1 MSGAPQP
8 SAPASSPAPRGATRS
23 NRRSSGPK
31 RARARTTA
39 GSGAAAPGCGG
50 RGGFSAGTRPPPA
63 SSPRPDGGVR
73 APPYGTKY
81 AHGPNILR
89 SATRCPARV
98 YPGTGRSTG
107 RGLDVEGEA
116 AGRWLDVNSAAEELG
131 VSTDAVRKRISRGT
145 LRSDRKDGTV
155 RVWLDDDR
163 TETGREAQVD
173 GGALVEV
180 LKEQAEY
187 LREQLAEEREARRRA
202 DTIIAQLTQA
212 NAVLAAR
219 VPELEAPSETRDEPE
234 TVEEE
239 PEGAEPYSA
248 TVEAQD
254 ELSAERTRRKMAE
267 STLHEG
273 MTEERRRREEAE
285 RERDDLRRELYARR
299 EPRESPET
307 VDEQQGRG
315 QPHSDA
321 GGAQEEGT
329 RSEARPWW
337 RRVFRG

>member
-1 MSGAPQP
+1 ML
-8 SAPASSPAPRGATRS
+8 
-23 NRRSSGPK
+23 GPH
-31 RARARTTA
+31 
-39 GSGAAAPGCGG
+39 
-50 RGGFSAGTRPPPA
+50 TRP
-63 SSPRPDGGVR
+63 
-73 APPYGTKY
+73 
-81 AHGPNILR
+81 
-89 SATRCPARV
+89 PARV
-98 YPGTGRSTG
+98 YPDPGRSTG
-107 RGLDVEGEA
+107 RRLDVEDGT
-116 AGRWLDVNSAAEELG
+116 AGRWLDVNSAADELG

-155 RVWLDDDR
+155 RVWLDDSG
-163 TETGREAQVD
+163 TEAGREAQVD

-212 NAVLAAR
+212 NAALAAR
-219 VPELEAPSETRDEPE
+219 VPELEASSETRDEPE

-239 PEGAEPYSA
+239 PEGAEGAEPWSA

-254 ELSAERTRRKMAE
+254 ELSAERTRREMAE

-273 MTEERRRREEAE
+273 MSEERKRREEAE

-307 VDEQQGRG
+307 VDEQQDRGR
-315 QPHSDA
+315 QARSDA
-321 GGAQEEGT
+321 PGHQEDA